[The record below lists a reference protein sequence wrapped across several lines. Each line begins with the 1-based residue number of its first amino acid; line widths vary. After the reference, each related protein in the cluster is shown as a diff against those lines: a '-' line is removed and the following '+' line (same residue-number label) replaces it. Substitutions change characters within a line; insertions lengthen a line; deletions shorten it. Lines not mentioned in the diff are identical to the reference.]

1 MQNFPRVKWQTRQNC
16 FREFVSYLVPEFE
29 ARLDVGALGEAL
41 VLLHVVGEG
50 VVAVGHLLLRQE
62 DWIVETHE
70 AVARQALQ
78 PEVQMHL
85 KKYIID
91 DFIALNL
98 VFSRTIFSKF
108 IL

>member
-1 MQNFPRVKWQTRQNC
+1 MQNLLRGKWQVRQNC
-16 FREFVSYLVPEFE
+16 IRLLEFGLAVVSYLVPEFE
-29 ARLDVGALGEAL
+29 ARLDVGSLGEAL

-78 PEVQMHL
+78 QATT
-85 KKYIID
+85 KY
-91 DFIALNL
+91 
-98 VFSRTIFSKF
+98 K
-108 IL
+108 